1 MEQAERSGRVD
12 YCCELPAWGRVF
24 WRIGYLNG
32 QSCCPVVHTFISW
45 IVFVG
50 ESHAALYGKWQ
61 PRLGGLEYD
70 RSLISS
76 LVEPLCYFLVSCSGS
91 ATTSY
96 ALRQRNTKTSA
107 RSPPP
112 FTPLQLMHPTP
123 AVL

>member
-61 PRLGGLEYD
+61 PRLGGLEDD
-70 RSLISS
+70 RILIAGV
-76 LVEPLCYFLVSCSGS
+76 VELLCYFLVSCSGGDNASFVLRQGNPRIEGS
-91 ATTSY
+91 ATQGF
-96 ALRQRNTKTSA
+96 AA
-107 RSPPP
+107 RGI
-112 FTPLQLMHPTP
+112 
-123 AVL
+123 